1 MRPNPSKE
9 VLRRPQ
15 PPPCVAPG
23 PLVLSPELQV
33 LNAFVKSCGSL
44 DANLCCALLEE
55 KLEDEEWKVCLRA
68 LAGIEA
74 LIITKKDGVFEYFDG
89 NDDFI
94 KEIASDPVSHRPI
107 SLQSRAALLCS
118 DPRGW
123 LASAGVAEGARAWG
137 AEGPEG
143 LRVPAGGPERRHG
156 GHDGHVQRHD
166 VDGRARGARRGHGLR
181 RAGGASGLLSP
192 AHA

>member
-1 MRPNPSKE
+1 M
-9 VLRRPQ
+9 
-15 PPPCVAPG
+15 
-23 PLVLSPELQV
+23 LSPELQV

-143 LRVPAGGPERRHG
+143 LRVLAGGPDLSFMG
-156 GHDGHVQRHD
+156 DMGPVTLQ
-166 VDGRARGARRGHGLR
+166 VP
-181 RAGGASGLLSP
+181 GGASPGLL
-192 AHA
+192 